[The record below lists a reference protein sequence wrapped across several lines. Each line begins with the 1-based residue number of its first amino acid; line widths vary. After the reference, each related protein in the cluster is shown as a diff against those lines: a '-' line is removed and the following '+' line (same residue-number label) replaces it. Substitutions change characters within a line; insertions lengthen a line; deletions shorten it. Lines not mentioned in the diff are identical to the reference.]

1 MAHTF
6 AVQRWAAFFIPAFIM
21 TALDVLKT
29 IRLDHPDLTP
39 AEILAVLE
47 DGAALAA
54 LGFTDEDQE
63 AIEEAHHDLSLSLKS
78 E

>member
-1 MAHTF
+1 
-6 AVQRWAAFFIPAFIM
+6 M

-39 AEILAVLE
+39 AELLTVLE

-78 E
+78 EQN